1 MQILAEAD
9 YGTAPPLIAR
19 QVLAAVG
26 QELESPDPFAE
37 IKRRTNQQVLELLPA
52 LRERIRQ
59 SDDPFRTAAK
69 LALGGNIIDFGVP
82 RPFALEPTIDE
93 LLRSEPKVDEIDRLR
108 ERASAAKRVLYLA
121 DNAGEIAFDRLLI
134 EQLGAP
140 ERVTV
145 AVRGGPALNDALRAD
160 AEQVGLGD
168 LARVIDSGL
177 ALAGTDVDRSSA
189 ELQQAVSRADLVIVK
204 GQGNF
209 ETLHDDDRYPTF
221 FLFMVKCAV
230 VASFTGLAEGSA
242 VVASRSALA
251 QGFSA

>member
-1 MQILAEAD
+1 M
-9 YGTAPPLIAR
+9 
-19 QVLAAVG
+19 
-26 QELESPDPFAE
+26 
-37 IKRRTNQQVLELLPA
+37 
-52 LRERIRQ
+52 
-59 SDDPFRTAAK
+59 
-69 LALGGNIIDFGVP
+69 
-82 RPFALEPTIDE
+82 
-93 LLRSEPKVDEIDRLR
+93 
-108 ERASAAKRVLYLA
+108 
-121 DNAGEIAFDRLLI
+121 
-134 EQLGAP
+134 
-140 ERVTV
+140 TV